1 MMLDVIQKYGHKRIY
16 YKYNKVSNPVTQL
29 KTSTHGFAIDLQ
41 CGGGMLVFVSEK
53 EEIHL

>member
-1 MMLDVIQKYGHKRIY
+1 MLSIKYGHKRIY
-16 YKYNKVSNPVTQL
+16 YKYNEVSNPVTQL